1 MQTLHAEATV
11 SLAEL
16 KQDPASVLEQ
26 SEGEPVAILDG
37 GHAAAYLL
45 SAEYYEKLLDA
56 LDDLALVDLVQ
67 QRQGQDRVKVG
78 LHDL

>member
-1 MQTLHAEATV
+1 MQNIHADAAV

-16 KQDPASVLEQ
+16 GKNPVAVLEQ
-26 SEGEPVAILDG
+26 SEGEPVAILDD

-56 LDDLALVDLVQ
+56 LDDLALAEIVQ
-67 QRQGQDRVKVG
+67 QRQGQERIKVDIN
-78 LHDL
+78 DL